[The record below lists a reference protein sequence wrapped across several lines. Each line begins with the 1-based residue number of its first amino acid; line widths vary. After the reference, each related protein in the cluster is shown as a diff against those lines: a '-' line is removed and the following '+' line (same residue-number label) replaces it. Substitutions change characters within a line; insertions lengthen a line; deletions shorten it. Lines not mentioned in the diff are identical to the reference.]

1 MNFII
6 IGLFFTIMLAVGIIS
21 MKNIHTMAGYA
32 VADRGAGAVVMTG
45 SLLATVVGGSS
56 TIGLAGL
63 GYSLGLVGAWWLL
76 VGAVGLAV
84 LGTVFA
90 RRVRET
96 GAYTLPE
103 ILERQY
109 GGSAARLAASGLIV
123 VAWLGIIAAQ
133 MIAAGKILAVLWPG
147 QTEILTVTAAL
158 VFIVYTALGGQYS
171 IIRTD
176 AVQAVIVAA
185 GIIFC
190 LVFGIDAVGG
200 GARLLQAL
208 PEGSLSFPLSSRFG
222 WNDLVTFL
230 FFVGAAYLVG
240 PDIYSRILSV
250 RDADAA
256 RRALLVTAA
265 CLVVIAFAVVF
276 IGMTARVLL
285 PDIQPESALPALVMN
300 VVPRGLSGLVV
311 VALLAAIMSS
321 ADSCLLTAGTVI
333 TSDIIGSLRG
343 ERPGEGSMLL
353 LTRVA
358 VVFVGLVSLVV
369 ALELGGI
376 IASLLLAYTVYS
388 AGIVI
393 PVVFGFYRARLRL
406 NSRGAIASIVIGGAL
421 GGSLKFVGCDEY
433 LPVVLVVS
441 VALLFGVS
449 YVSRYCFSEKEA

>member
-1 MNFII
+1 
-6 IGLFFTIMLAVGIIS
+6 MLAVGIIS

-32 VADRGAGAVVMTG
+32 VADRRAGAAVVTG

-76 VGAVGLAV
+76 VGAVGLTV

-90 RRVRET
+90 RRIRET
-96 GAYTLPE
+96 NAYTLPE

-109 GGSAARLAASGLIV
+109 GGSSARLAASTLIV
-123 VAWLGIIAAQ
+123 IAWLGIIAAQ

-171 IIRTD
+171 ILRTD
-176 AVQAVIVAA
+176 AIQAVIIAA
-185 GIIFC
+185 GIVFC
-190 LVFGIDAVGG
+190 LVFGIDAAGG

-208 PEGSLSFPLSSRFG
+208 PEESLSFPISAGFG

-250 RDADAA
+250 RDAADA
-256 RRALLVTAA
+256 RRVLLVTAA
-265 CLVVIAFAVVF
+265 CLVIIAFAVVF

-311 VALLAAIMSS
+311 AALLAAIMSS
-321 ADSCLLTAGTVI
+321 ADSCLLTAGTVL
-333 TSDIIGSLRG
+333 TSDILGSLRKELPG
-343 ERPGEGSMLL
+343 ERVMLL
-353 LTRVA
+353 LTRASVA
-358 VVFVGLVSLVV
+358 IVGLVSLMV
-369 ALELGGI
+369 ALELGGV

-393 PVVFGFYRARLRL
+393 PVVLGFYRERLRL
-406 NSRGAIASIVIGGAL
+406 NSRGAVASMVVGGAV
-421 GGSLKFVGCDEY
+421 GGGLKFFGCDEY
-433 LPVVLVVS
+433 VLMALVVS
-441 VALLFGVS
+441 VVLLFGVS
-449 YVSRYCFSEKEA
+449 YGSRYFFQKKEA